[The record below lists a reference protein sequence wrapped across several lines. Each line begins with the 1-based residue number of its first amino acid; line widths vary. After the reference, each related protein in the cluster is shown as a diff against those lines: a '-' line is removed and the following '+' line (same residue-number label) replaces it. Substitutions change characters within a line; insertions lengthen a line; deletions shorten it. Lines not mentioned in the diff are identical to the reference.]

1 MQKPMHQKNHLI
13 YKQDDKLYLS
23 IIEENNVD
31 QIERIEKRKTHQKK
45 YFE

>member
-1 MQKPMHQKNHLI
+1 MHQKNHLI

-23 IIEENNVD
+23 IIKVNNVD
-31 QIERIEKRKTHQKK
+31 QIERIEKWKTLNKK